1 MFENLITDR
10 TQNDVDTGTKK
21 GYYDI
26 DDLNRV
32 ETAVEDAAKYLTD
45 NGYPTNVKTKKDWTY
60 NSFPTESEMSRY
72 FANIKKIK
80 SQTGIPDRLFN
91 IVDTVGK
98 LGWNEANEIE
108 KLLKFSIEI
117 MDKINNQ
124 QLYSGT
130 FYAGEEW

>member
-26 DDLNRV
+26 EDRNRV
-32 ETAVEDAAKYLTD
+32 ETAVEEAAQYLTD
-45 NGYPTNVKTKKDWTY
+45 GGYPTNVNVKKDWTY

-72 FANIKKIK
+72 FANVKKIK

-91 IVDTVGK
+91 IVNTVNK
-98 LGWNEANEIE
+98 LGWKEANDIE
-108 KLLKFSIEI
+108 KLLKFSVEI
-117 MDKINNQ
+117 MDKINSQ
-124 QLYSGT
+124 QIYAGT
-130 FYAGEEW
+130 FFAGEEW

>member
-26 DDLNRV
+26 EDRNRV
-32 ETAVEDAAKYLTD
+32 ETAVEEAAQYLTN
-45 NGYPTNVKTKKDWTY
+45 NGYPTNVNVKKDWNY

-72 FANIKKIK
+72 FANVKKIK
-80 SQTGIPDRLFN
+80 SQIAIPDKLFN